1 MKTTIKING
10 IVYTW
15 EQVYKICGLCM
26 EDWIHDPVGSNQ
38 YFLECLEKWEE
49 SK

>member
-15 EQVYKICGLCM
+15 DQIYKICGLCA
-26 EDWIHDPVGSNQ
+26 EDFLFDSVGSWEH
-38 YFLECLEKWEE
+38 FLECLEKWEVA
-49 SK
+49 K

>member
-15 EQVYKICGLCM
+15 DDVYKISGLCA
-26 EDWIHDPVGSNQ
+26 EDFLHDSEGSNA
-38 YFLECLEKWEE
+38 YFLECLEKWEDG
-49 SK
+49 K